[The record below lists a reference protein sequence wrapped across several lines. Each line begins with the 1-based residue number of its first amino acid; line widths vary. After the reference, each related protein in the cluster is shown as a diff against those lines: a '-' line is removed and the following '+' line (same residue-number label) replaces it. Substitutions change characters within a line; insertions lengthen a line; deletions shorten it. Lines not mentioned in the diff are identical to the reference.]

1 MSLYL
6 LLSFVFALAGL
17 TQECIINQHTCS
29 IHQVTDGTGL
39 VCQFAPECGEY
50 EGDRRMRG
58 VKNITLTLTSILQGG
73 INLTDALFPDLG
85 VVEVFTANGREEIC
99 SSLITARDVAVF
111 VDGRMCEEV
120 SFSLLVLILCV
131 PSTIFQLNMEGSSW
145 VEPVLS

>member
-1 MSLYL
+1 
-6 LLSFVFALAGL
+6 
-17 TQECIINQHTCS
+17 
-29 IHQVTDGTGL
+29 
-39 VCQFAPECGEY
+39 
-50 EGDRRMRG
+50 MRG

-120 SFSLLVLILCV
+120 SFSLLERVRVLV
-131 PSTIFQLNMEGSSW
+131 NH
-145 VEPVLS
+145 